1 MSNSPLVTYTR
12 ISPNRSSPRT
22 RTVDRMTIHCYVGQ
36 VTAEQGC
43 SGSRF
48 VNYDP
53 VGGASCNYVV
63 GRDGSIGL
71 CVPESDRAWCSSSPS
86 NDSRAITIETASDT
100 THPYAVTNEAY
111 EALLDLCTDICRRHG
126 KQRLVWLGDKD
137 KTLAYQPAE
146 NEMVLTVHRWF
157 AAKACPGQYL
167 LDRQG
172 AIAEEVTRRLQEE
185 IDTMT
190 YEQWKEYMARYQKE
204 LAAQNATMPD
214 LVADA
219 VALGISAD
227 GARPRDLMTREEG
240 MVMATAAV
248 RAAKK
253 DPA

>member
-100 THPYAVTNEAY
+100 THPYAVTKEAY
-111 EALLDLCTDICRRHG
+111 KALLDLCTDICRRYG

-137 KTLAYQPAE
+137 KTLAYQPAKD
-146 NEMVLTVHRWF
+146 EMVLTVHRWF

-185 IDTMT
+185 IDAMT
-190 YEQWKEYMARYQKE
+190 YEQWKEYMTRYRTE
-204 LAAQNATMPD
+204 LAAQNATKI
-214 LVADA
+214 
-219 VALGISAD
+219 G
-227 GARPRDLMTREEG
+227 
-240 MVMATAAV
+240 
-248 RAAKK
+248 RAHV
-253 DPA
+253 

>member
-1 MSNSPLVTYTR
+1 
-12 ISPNRSSPRT
+12 
-22 RTVDRMTIHCYVGQ
+22 
-36 VTAEQGC
+36 
-43 SGSRF
+43 
-48 VNYDP
+48 
-53 VGGASCNYVV
+53 
-63 GRDGSIGL
+63 
-71 CVPESDRAWCSSSPS
+71 
-86 NDSRAITIETASDT
+86 
-100 THPYAVTNEAY
+100 
-111 EALLDLCTDICRRHG
+111 
-126 KQRLVWLGDKD
+126 
-137 KTLAYQPAE
+137 
-146 NEMVLTVHRWF
+146 MVLTVHRWF

-253 DPA
+253 DPRMK

>member
-100 THPYAVTNEAY
+100 THPYAVTKEAY
-111 EALLDLCTDICRRHG
+111 
-126 KQRLVWLGDKD
+126 
-137 KTLAYQPAE
+137 KTLAYQPAKD
-146 NEMVLTVHRWF
+146 EMVLTVHRWF

-248 RAAKK
+248 RVAKK

>member
-86 NDSRAITIETASDT
+86 NDSRAITIETASDST
-100 THPYAVTNEAY
+100 PPYAVTKEAY
-111 EALLDLCTDICRRHG
+111 
-126 KQRLVWLGDKD
+126 
-137 KTLAYQPAE
+137 KTLAYQPAKD
-146 NEMVLTVHRWF
+146 EMVLTVHRWF

-248 RAAKK
+248 RVAKK

>member
-100 THPYAVTNEAY
+100 THPYAVTKEAY
-111 EALLDLCTDICRRHG
+111 KALLDLCTDICRRYG

-137 KTLAYQPAE
+137 KTLAYQPAKD
-146 NEMVLTVHRWF
+146 EMVLTVHRWF

-204 LAAQNATMPD
+204 LSAQNATMPD

>member
-48 VNYDP
+48 VNCAP

-63 GRDGSIGL
+63 GCVGSIGL

-100 THPYAVTNEAY
+100 THPYAVTKEAY
-111 EALLDLCTDICRRHG
+111 
-126 KQRLVWLGDKD
+126 
-137 KTLAYQPAE
+137 KTLAYQPAKD
-146 NEMVLTVHRWF
+146 EMVLTVHRWF

-248 RAAKK
+248 RVAKK

>member
-100 THPYAVTNEAY
+100 THPYAVTKEAY
-111 EALLDLCTDICRRHG
+111 KALLDLCTDICRRYG

-137 KTLAYQPAE
+137 KTL
-146 NEMVLTVHRWF
+146 
-157 AAKACPGQYL
+157 
-167 LDRQG
+167 
-172 AIAEEVTRRLQEE
+172 
-185 IDTMT
+185 T

>member
-63 GRDGSIGL
+63 GCDGSIGL

-100 THPYAVTNEAY
+100 THPYAVTKEAY
-111 EALLDLCTDICRRHG
+111 
-126 KQRLVWLGDKD
+126 
-137 KTLAYQPAE
+137 KTLAYQPAKD
-146 NEMVLTVHRWF
+146 EMVLTVHRWF

-248 RAAKK
+248 RVAKK

>member
-1 MSNSPLVTYTR
+1 M
-12 ISPNRSSPRT
+12 
-22 RTVDRMTIHCYVGQ
+22 
-36 VTAEQGC
+36 
-43 SGSRF
+43 
-48 VNYDP
+48 
-53 VGGASCNYVV
+53 
-63 GRDGSIGL
+63 
-71 CVPESDRAWCSSSPS
+71 
-86 NDSRAITIETASDT
+86 
-100 THPYAVTNEAY
+100 
-111 EALLDLCTDICRRHG
+111 LDLCTDICRRYG

-137 KTLAYQPAE
+137 KTLAYQPAKD
-146 NEMVLTVHRWF
+146 EMVLTVHRWF

-253 DPA
+253 DPRMK